1 MSSVPS
7 STLRSRVTDRLTP
20 HGSDG
25 LRAELVGVIDLDAL
39 HQEQYDLVLESVDAR
54 LSTAQYSLISMLV
67 AAIYFGLLVGT
78 WLMSTESWWLVAR
91 WVLPVLLVTFYAV
104 YSTYHSI
111 LEIRQLS
118 EARSLLRTLDQYSSN
133 DHPSPPPEVS

>member
-25 LRAELVGVIDLDAL
+25 LRAELVGVVDLDAL
-39 HQEQYDLVLESVDAR
+39 DQEEYDIVLESVDAR

-78 WLMSTESWWLVAR
+78 WLTSTASWSLIAR
-91 WVLPVLLVTFYAV
+91 WVVPVLLVTIYAV
-104 YSTYHSI
+104 YSSYHSI

-118 EARSLLRTLDQYSSN
+118 EARSLLLTLNQCTSN
-133 DHPSPPPEVS
+133 DQTASGPEAS